1 MSIVTFYNS
10 SIEQTGKTMSIAA
23 IATYMAIE
31 HNYRILVIS
40 TTNKEDALK
49 RCFWEQKKKK
59 KNLGIFGPNAA
70 LEVETGVEGLARV
83 VRSNKIAPNI
93 ITNYTKVVF
102 KDRFEILLG
111 CENPP
116 ADGTVI
122 ETMYPS
128 IIKAANQY
136 YDLVFVDLD
145 ENVDEETKKTIIYD
159 SDVVVI
165 NMSQRLKSIDKFK
178 ELKEKNQLLDAKKAL
193 ILVGRYDKF
202 SKYNSKNIS
211 RYLGEKN
218 QVLTIPY
225 NTLFF
230 EAAEEAGVP
239 DLFLR
244 FRKNLDPDDRSAFF
258 IEEIKRASENIVY
271 RLQDLQRRPYNDNN
285 KYCTN
290 FSGFRNCCIW
300 SLLRFKKEKNGRSR
314 EHTKY
319 R

>member
-10 SIEQTGKTMSIAA
+10 SVEQTGKTMSIAA

-40 TTNKEDALK
+40 TTNREDALK
-49 RCFWEQKKKK
+49 RCFWEEKKKK

-83 VRSNKIAPNI
+83 IRSNKISPDI

-111 CENPP
+111 CEYPP
-116 ADGTVI
+116 SDGTVI
-122 ETMYPS
+122 ESMYPN
-128 IIKAANQY
+128 IIKSANQY

-145 ENVDEETKKTIIYD
+145 ENVNEETRKTIIYD
-159 SDVVVI
+159 SDIVVI
-165 NMSQRLKSIDKFK
+165 NMSQRLKSINKFK
-178 ELKEKNQLLDAKKAL
+178 ELKEKNQLLAFKKAL
-193 ILVGRYDKF
+193 ILIGRYDKF
-202 SKYNSKNIS
+202 SKYSVKNIS

-230 EAAEEAGVP
+230 EATEEAGVP

-244 FRKNLDPDDRSAFF
+244 FRKNLDSEDRNAFF

-271 RLQDLQRRPYNDNN
+271 RLQDLQM
-285 KYCTN
+285 K
-290 FSGFRNCCIW
+290 I
-300 SLLRFKKEKNGRSR
+300 
-314 EHTKY
+314 
-319 R
+319 

>member
-23 IATYMAIE
+23 ISTYMAIE

-40 TTNKEDALK
+40 TTNREDPLK
-49 RCFWEQKKKK
+49 RCFWEEKKKK
-59 KNLGIFGPNAA
+59 RNLGIFGPNAS

-83 VRSNKIAPNI
+83 IRSNKITPDI

-102 KDRFEILLG
+102 KDRFEVLLG
-111 CENPP
+111 CEVPP
-116 ADGTVI
+116 SDGTVI
-122 ETMYPS
+122 ETLYPN

-145 ENVDEETKKTIIYD
+145 ENVDEETKKTIIHD
-159 SDVVVI
+159 SDIVVI
-165 NMSQRLKSIDKFK
+165 NMSQRLRSINKFM
-178 ELKEKNQLLDAKKAL
+178 ELKQQNQLLASQKVL
-193 ILVGRYDKF
+193 ILIGRYDKF

-230 EAAEEAGVP
+230 EATEEAGVP

-244 FRKNLDPDDRSAFF
+244 FRKNLDSEDRNAFF
-258 IEEIKRASENIVY
+258 IEEVKRASENIIY
-271 RLQDLQRRPYNDNN
+271 RLQDLQM
-285 KYCTN
+285 KM
-290 FSGFRNCCIW
+290 
-300 SLLRFKKEKNGRSR
+300 
-314 EHTKY
+314 
-319 R
+319 

>member
-40 TTNKEDALK
+40 TTNREDSLK
-49 RCFWEQKKKK
+49 RCFWEEKKKK

-83 VRSNKIAPNI
+83 VRSNKISPNI
-93 ITNYTKVVF
+93 VTNYTKVVF

-116 ADGTVI
+116 SDGTVI

-145 ENVDEETKKTIIYD
+145 ENVDEETRKTIIYD
-159 SDVVVI
+159 SDIVVI
-165 NMSQRLKSIDKFK
+165 NMSQRLRSIDKFR
-178 ELKEKNQLLDAKKAL
+178 ELKEQNQLLASKKAL
-193 ILVGRYDKF
+193 ILIGRYDKF

-230 EAAEEAGVP
+230 EATEEAGVP

-244 FRKNLDPDDRSAFF
+244 FRKNLDPEDRNAFF
-258 IEEIKRASENIVY
+258 IEEVRRASENIVY
-271 RLQDLQRRPYNDNN
+271 RLQDLQM
-285 KYCTN
+285 K
-290 FSGFRNCCIW
+290 I
-300 SLLRFKKEKNGRSR
+300 
-314 EHTKY
+314 
-319 R
+319 

>member
-40 TTNKEDALK
+40 TTNREDSLK
-49 RCFWEQKKKK
+49 RCFWEEKKKK

-83 VRSNKIAPNI
+83 VRSNKIAPNIITNYTKVRSNKIAPNI

-244 FRKNLDPDDRSAFF
+244 FRKNLDPDDRNAFF

-271 RLQDLQRRPYNDNN
+271 RLQDLQM
-285 KYCTN
+285 K
-290 FSGFRNCCIW
+290 I
-300 SLLRFKKEKNGRSR
+300 
-314 EHTKY
+314 
-319 R
+319 

>member
-1 MSIVTFYNS
+1 MSIVTFCNS

-40 TTNKEDALK
+40 TTNREDSLK
-49 RCFWEQKKKK
+49 RCFWQEKKKK
-59 KNLGIFGPNAA
+59 RNLGIFGPNAA

-83 VRSNKIAPNI
+83 IRSNKISPNI

-116 ADGTVI
+116 TDGTVI

-136 YDLVFVDLD
+136 YDLIFVDLD
-145 ENVDEETKKTIIYD
+145 ENVDEETRKTIIHD
-159 SDVVVI
+159 SDIVVI
-165 NMSQRLKSIDKFK
+165 NMSQRLRSINKFL
-178 ELKEKNQLLDAKKAL
+178 ELKNKNQILASQKSL
-193 ILVGRYDKF
+193 ILIGRYDKY

-230 EAAEEAGVP
+230 EATEEAGVP
-239 DLFLR
+239 DLFLK
-244 FRKNLDPDDRSAFF
+244 FRRNLDPEDRNAFF
-258 IEEIKRASENIVY
+258 IEEIKRASENIMY
-271 RLQDLQRRPYNDNN
+271 RLQDLQM
-285 KYCTN
+285 K
-290 FSGFRNCCIW
+290 I
-300 SLLRFKKEKNGRSR
+300 
-314 EHTKY
+314 
-319 R
+319 

>member
-10 SIEQTGKTMSIAA
+10 SVEQTGKTMSIAA
-23 IATYMAIE
+23 ISTYMAIE

-40 TTNKEDALK
+40 TTNRADPLKE
-49 RCFWEQKKKK
+49 CFWEQKKKK
-59 KNLGIFGPNAA
+59 KNLGIFGPNAS
-70 LEVETGVEGLARV
+70 LEVENGVEGLARMI
-83 VRSNKIAPNI
+83 RSNKIAPDM
-93 ITNYTKVVF
+93 ITNYAKVVF

-116 ADGTVI
+116 SDGTII
-122 ETMYPS
+122 EKLYPS
-128 IIKAANQY
+128 IIKVANQY

-145 ENVDEETKKTIIYD
+145 ENVDEETKKTIIHD
-159 SDVVVI
+159 SDIVVI
-165 NMSQRLKSIDKFK
+165 NLSQRLRSINKFL
-178 ELKEKNQLLDAKKAL
+178 ELKTQNQILASQKSVIL
-193 ILVGRYDKF
+193 IGRYDKF

-230 EAAEEAGVP
+230 EATEEAGVP

-244 FRKNLDPDDRSAFF
+244 FRKNLDPEDRNAFF

-271 RLQDLQRRPYNDNN
+271 RLQNLQM
-285 KYCTN
+285 K
-290 FSGFRNCCIW
+290 I
-300 SLLRFKKEKNGRSR
+300 
-314 EHTKY
+314 
-319 R
+319 

>member
-23 IATYMAIE
+23 ISTYMAIE

-40 TTNKEDALK
+40 TTNRADPLKE
-49 RCFWEQKKKK
+49 CFWEQKKKK
-59 KNLGIFGPNAA
+59 KNLGIFGPNAS
-70 LEVETGVEGLARV
+70 LEVENGVEGLARMI
-83 VRSNKIAPNI
+83 RSNKIAPDM
-93 ITNYTKVVF
+93 ITNYAKVVF

-116 ADGTVI
+116 SDGTII
-122 ETMYPS
+122 EKLYPS

-145 ENVDEETKKTIIYD
+145 ENVDEETKKTIIHD
-159 SDVVVI
+159 SDIVVI
-165 NMSQRLKSIDKFK
+165 NLSQRLRSINKFL
-178 ELKEKNQLLDAKKAL
+178 ELKTQNQILASQKSVIL
-193 ILVGRYDKF
+193 IGRYDKF

-230 EAAEEAGVP
+230 EATEEAGVP
-239 DLFLR
+239 DLFLK
-244 FRKNLDPDDRSAFF
+244 FRKNLDPEDRNAFF

-271 RLQDLQRRPYNDNN
+271 RLQNLQM
-285 KYCTN
+285 K
-290 FSGFRNCCIW
+290 I
-300 SLLRFKKEKNGRSR
+300 
-314 EHTKY
+314 
-319 R
+319 

>member
-40 TTNKEDALK
+40 TTNREDSLK
-49 RCFWEQKKKK
+49 RCFWEEKKKK

-83 VRSNKIAPNI
+83 VKSNKISPNI

-116 ADGTVI
+116 SDGTVI

-145 ENVDEETKKTIIYD
+145 ENVDEETRKTIIYD
-159 SDVVVI
+159 SDIVVI
-165 NMSQRLKSIDKFK
+165 NMSQRLRSIDKFR
-178 ELKEKNQLLDAKKAL
+178 ELKE
-193 ILVGRYDKF
+193 
-202 SKYNSKNIS
+202 
-211 RYLGEKN
+211 
-218 QVLTIPY
+218 
-225 NTLFF
+225 
-230 EAAEEAGVP
+230 
-239 DLFLR
+239 
-244 FRKNLDPDDRSAFF
+244 
-258 IEEIKRASENIVY
+258 
-271 RLQDLQRRPYNDNN
+271 
-285 KYCTN
+285 
-290 FSGFRNCCIW
+290 
-300 SLLRFKKEKNGRSR
+300 
-314 EHTKY
+314 
-319 R
+319 

>member
-10 SIEQTGKTMSIAA
+10 SREQTGKTMSIAA

-40 TTNKEDALK
+40 TTNTEDAFK
-49 RCFWEQKKKK
+49 SCFWEEKKKK
-59 KNLGIFGPNAA
+59 KRNLGIFGPNAS
-70 LEVETGVEGLARV
+70 VEIENGVEGLARII
-83 VRSNKIAPNI
+83 RSNKITPDI

-111 CENPP
+111 CEKPP

-122 ETMYPS
+122 ETIYPN
-128 IIKAANQY
+128 IIQAANQY

-145 ENVDEETKKTIIYD
+145 ENIDEETRKTIIYD
-159 SDVVVI
+159 SDIIVI
-165 NMSQRLKSIDKFK
+165 NMSQRLKSINKFM
-178 ELKEKNQLLDAKKAL
+178 ELREQNQLIKSKKAL
-193 ILVGRYDKF
+193 ILIGRYDKY
-202 SKYNSKNIS
+202 SKYNAKNIS

-230 EAAEEAGVP
+230 EATEEAGVP

-244 FRKNLDPDDRSAFF
+244 FRKNLDPEDRNAFF

-271 RLQDLQRRPYNDNN
+271 RLQDLQM
-285 KYCTN
+285 K
-290 FSGFRNCCIW
+290 I
-300 SLLRFKKEKNGRSR
+300 
-314 EHTKY
+314 
-319 R
+319 

>member
-40 TTNKEDALK
+40 TTNREDSLK
-49 RCFWEQKKKK
+49 RCFWEEKKKK

-83 VRSNKIAPNI
+83 VRSNKISPNI
-93 ITNYTKVVF
+93 VTNYTKVVF

-116 ADGTVI
+116 SDGTVI

-145 ENVDEETKKTIIYD
+145 ENVDEETRKTIIYD
-159 SDVVVI
+159 SDIVVI
-165 NMSQRLKSIDKFK
+165 NMSQRLRSIDKFR
-178 ELKEKNQLLDAKKAL
+178 ELKEQNQLLASRKAL
-193 ILVGRYDKF
+193 ILIGRYDKF

-230 EAAEEAGVP
+230 EATEEAGVP

-244 FRKNLDPDDRSAFF
+244 FRKNLDPEDRNAFF

-271 RLQDLQRRPYNDNN
+271 RLQDLQM
-285 KYCTN
+285 K
-290 FSGFRNCCIW
+290 I
-300 SLLRFKKEKNGRSR
+300 
-314 EHTKY
+314 
-319 R
+319 

>member
-1 MSIVTFYNS
+1 MSIVTFCNS

-40 TTNKEDALK
+40 TTNREDSLK
-49 RCFWEQKKKK
+49 RCFWQEKKKK
-59 KNLGIFGPNAA
+59 RNLGIFGPNAA

-83 VRSNKIAPNI
+83 IRSNKISPNI

-116 ADGTVI
+116 TDGTVI

-136 YDLVFVDLD
+136 YDLIFVDLD
-145 ENVDEETKKTIIYD
+145 ENVDEETRKTIIHD
-159 SDVVVI
+159 SDIIVI
-165 NMSQRLKSIDKFK
+165 NMSQRLRSIDKFR
-178 ELKEKNQLLDAKKAL
+178 ELKEKNQLLASKKAL
-193 ILVGRYDKF
+193 LLIGRYDKF

-230 EAAEEAGVP
+230 EATEEAGVP

-244 FRKNLDPDDRSAFF
+244 FRKTLSPEDRNAFF
-258 IEEIKRASENIVY
+258 IQEIKRASENIVY
-271 RLQDLQRRPYNDNN
+271 RLQDLQM
-285 KYCTN
+285 KM
-290 FSGFRNCCIW
+290 
-300 SLLRFKKEKNGRSR
+300 
-314 EHTKY
+314 
-319 R
+319 

>member
-40 TTNKEDALK
+40 TTNRDDPLKE
-49 RCFWEQKKKK
+49 CFWVTKKKK
-59 KNLGIFGPNAA
+59 RNLGIFGPNAA
-70 LEVETGVEGLARV
+70 LEVETGVEGLVRV
-83 VRSNKIAPNI
+83 IRSNKISPDI

-111 CENPP
+111 CKIPP
-116 ADGTVI
+116 SDGTVI
-122 ETMYPS
+122 EKFYPS

-136 YDLVFVDLD
+136 YDIVFVDLD
-145 ENVDEETKKTIIYD
+145 ENVDEETRKTIIYD
-159 SDVVVI
+159 SDIVVI
-165 NMSQRLKSIDKFK
+165 NLSQRLRSINKFI
-178 ELKEKNQLLDAKKAL
+178 ELKSKNQILASQKSL
-193 ILVGRYDKF
+193 ILVGRYDRY

-230 EAAEEAGVP
+230 EATEEAGVP
-239 DLFLR
+239 DLFLK
-244 FRKNLDPDDRSAFF
+244 FRNNLDSEDRNAFF
-258 IEEIKRASENIVY
+258 IEEIKRASENIIY
-271 RLQDLQRRPYNDNN
+271 RLQDLQM
-285 KYCTN
+285 K
-290 FSGFRNCCIW
+290 I
-300 SLLRFKKEKNGRSR
+300 
-314 EHTKY
+314 
-319 R
+319 

>member
-40 TTNKEDALK
+40 TTNREDSLK
-49 RCFWEQKKKK
+49 RCFWEEKKKK

-83 VRSNKIAPNI
+83 VKSNKISPNI

-116 ADGTVI
+116 SDGTVI

-145 ENVDEETKKTIIYD
+145 ENVDDETRKTIIYD
-159 SDVVVI
+159 SDIVVI
-165 NMSQRLKSIDKFK
+165 NMSQRLRSIDKFR
-178 ELKEKNQLLDAKKAL
+178 ELKEQNQLLASKKAL
-193 ILVGRYDKF
+193 ILIGRYDKF

-230 EAAEEAGVP
+230 EATEEAGVP

-244 FRKNLDPDDRSAFF
+244 FRKNLDPEDRNAFF
-258 IEEIKRASENIVY
+258 IEEVRRASENIVY
-271 RLQDLQRRPYNDNN
+271 RLQDLQM
-285 KYCTN
+285 K
-290 FSGFRNCCIW
+290 I
-300 SLLRFKKEKNGRSR
+300 
-314 EHTKY
+314 
-319 R
+319 